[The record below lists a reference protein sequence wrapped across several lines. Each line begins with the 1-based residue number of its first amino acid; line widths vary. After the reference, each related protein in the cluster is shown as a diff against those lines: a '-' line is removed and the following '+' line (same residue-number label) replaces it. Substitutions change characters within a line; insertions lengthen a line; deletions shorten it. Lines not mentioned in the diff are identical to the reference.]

1 MLYQLP
7 NGKTIYI
14 TVEECLNMTKDEEQF
29 LLMYGYGES
38 INNPFVQSVIHKKGN
53 RDNYDSDDD
62 IYEEDE
68 VSLDGVDIDLLDE
81 SVDFPE
87 DLMGSDFSD

>member
-14 TVEECLNMTKDEEQF
+14 TVEECLNMTKEEEQF
-29 LLMYGYGES
+29 LLMYGYGEA
-38 INNPFVQSVIHKKGN
+38 INNPFVQSAIHRKGN
-53 RDNYDSDDD
+53 RDSNDH
-62 IYEEDE
+62 EDE
-68 VSLDGVDIDLLDE
+68 YYDEDDSSVDGYDIDLLDE

-87 DLMGSDFSD
+87 DLMGSDFND